1 MKSKGLDFFPF
12 DVDFFDNE
20 KIALIEA
27 EFGHKGVMIAIRL
40 LCKIYKEGYYCQ
52 WGGDECLLF
61 SRKAGAGFVP
71 ELVGQVVAGL
81 VKRSMFDE
89 QLFNT
94 FGILTSFRIQT
105 CYFSAIKRR
114 HDVGVRKEFLLV
126 DVSKYPNI
134 YILGEN
140 VDISSKNVCNFKQ
153 SKSKSKE
160 KEISLSKE
168 KETKKE
174 AKVSLPATYTELSL
188 EECHAEIMREEI
200 WAQDILMAAHR
211 KGYTLDQCKLAEY
224 VAEFFG
230 ELRCR
235 GETSRSLKGAKEH
248 FSNWL
253 NVKLEKQKQYEQRIS
268 NGRGNYT
275 SKQEANEYALNQ
287 FLAMREAREQGVA
300 PEMEYPF

>member
-114 HDVGVRKEFLLV
+114 QGVGVRKEFLLV
-126 DVSKYPNI
+126 DVSKYPNV

-140 VDISSKNVCNFKQ
+140 VDISCKNVCISKQ
-153 SKSKSKE
+153 SKSKK

-168 KETKKE
+168 KDTKKE
-174 AKVSLPATYTELSL
+174 TKVNLPAAYAELSL
-188 EECHAEIMREEI
+188 EECFKEIMSEEI
-200 WAQDILMAAHR
+200 WAQDVLMAAVR
-211 KGYTLDQCKLAEY
+211 KGYKLDQQKLAEY
-224 VAEFFG
+224 VTEFFG
-230 ELRCR
+230 ELKCR

-253 NVKLEKQKQYEQRIS
+253 NVKLEKLKQYEKRS
-268 NGRGNYT
+268 TNGRGNYT
-275 SKQEANEYALNQ
+275 SKQEANDYALSQ
-287 FLAMREAREQGVA
+287 FLAMREAREQGVVA
-300 PEMEYPF
+300 EVAKPF